1 MSGYSKSMLSVLL
14 AAGFIAS
21 ALAGRATGI
30 RGVSAYGLP
39 ISFTDMLNEGYVSV
53 DLIDQSSP
61 NQNVPAP
68 YVVNLPNNE
77 GGYTEFFSSVEA
89 ESYMEIDA
97 DVHISL
103 GITQGTNTPNG
114 RGEQTASNAWEAETV
129 RVETTSSQ
137 DGEAIWSVLLVQRV
151 WHQVYVQ
158 WDAAAPSQS
167 TNFDAYIESM
177 DIKGNYNTTRV
188 TGSYDGGNVGITATG
203 LRSHIY
209 EGDTPMPIDVSART
223 NSGSGWQVEHQGNE
237 SDGEWT
243 WTAAANNSYSVLID
257 GWYET
262 TVMTTYSSTSTPDS
276 DQYSYDVYGSWNLTL
291 EDLTSPPAALDP
303 TKESQL
309 TCWHR
314 YGNYIFVWE
323 VQLLQNFDTSDFLCP
338 AVVYQ
343 NHSFGQPNTP

>member
-1 MSGYSKSMLSVLL
+1 
-14 AAGFIAS
+14 
-21 ALAGRATGI
+21 
-30 RGVSAYGLP
+30 
-39 ISFTDMLNEGYVSV
+39 MLNEGYVSV

-188 TGSYDGGNVGITATG
+188 TVA
-203 LRSHIY
+203 
-209 EGDTPMPIDVSART
+209 PIEA
-223 NSGSGWQVEHQGNE
+223 SG
-237 SDGEWT
+237 
-243 WTAAANNSYSVLID
+243 
-257 GWYET
+257 
-262 TVMTTYSSTSTPDS
+262 
-276 DQYSYDVYGSWNLTL
+276 
-291 EDLTSPPAALDP
+291 
-303 TKESQL
+303 
-309 TCWHR
+309 
-314 YGNYIFVWE
+314 
-323 VQLLQNFDTSDFLCP
+323 
-338 AVVYQ
+338 
-343 NHSFGQPNTP
+343 